1 MRVSLGSGSRPTPLF
16 AAGLLGMVCCAA
28 LAAEPAQLLQEWPI
42 AGRQLPANLFFW
54 HRDTPDIEAEAEAD
68 PGAGY
73 PGGLGVC
80 SVHIARSPRV
90 GAADIQLCP
99 LARLSLGRGGVYEIS
114 LWARASEDLTVETA
128 AIHDEPPFSP
138 LGAEPATRIDVTSEW
153 REHHLS
159 FTAQDDVSPDEP
171 VRAPYMGF
179 GLAPPGSTVWVAG
192 VTLSEVTPPP
202 PPVPLLM
209 SDELLQNPGFATG
222 TAGWVAQ
229 TAEIAA
235 ADGACLV
242 TRRTARWGTPIQDIR
257 EALTA
262 HGIGFYEFGA
272 AVRAVRGK
280 GETFAVI
287 HLRDANGDHWV
298 TTETRPLRDTGYTR
312 LSAHRFIGWV
322 GELQAAE
329 IGVQTG
335 ADDTQDIV
343 VDDVSLRAMANLLRG
358 SPVTS
363 SGDAPGHAAV
373 LACDDDRTTFWQAAS
388 AEAPWIEVDLRRTV
402 SFNTCVLAEEGAHVR
417 SYVIE
422 ALVGD
427 EWVPAFTG
435 GVVLGGLDQVHFAPA
450 SGSKVRLRI
459 TGSDGPPGIGEFAL
473 YTTAVRQESLRLAAP
488 RADPRRRGE
497 RTLVGAI
504 RWDGWC
510 GDKSRVGLELEQAM
524 SAERYHY
531 RLPFYAEVL
540 GPGQVQARCVTQET
554 MDQEIAYAKEAGI
567 DYWAFDWYRPDDG
580 LSTARSLY
588 LSSAQRGDVK
598 WCLIVGTSGF
608 RDEDRHWLVEQFKTP
623 GYQKVLGDRPLM
635 YVFDANRRCGA
646 MVKALRDDTAAA
658 ACPQPF
664 IVLMGWSPEI
674 AEAAAAT
681 GADAIGAYVNPLG
694 NGATFA
700 SGMANERARWEAWRR
715 TGCQMVPTVTT
726 GWDPRPFLDH
736 PVPWYPGAT
745 ETNWGERAT
754 PDQVAEQLAA
764 SLEFVNRHPGSTL
777 ANTALIYAW
786 NENAEGGWIVPTLEE
801 TQNGGVPVRLD
812 AVRSV
817 LRPDVSRGSGWA
829 TP

>member
-1 MRVSLGSGSRPTPLF
+1 MLTAS
-16 AAGLLGMVCCAA
+16 LLGIVCCAA
-28 LAAEPAQLLQEWPI
+28 LAAQPAELLQEWPI
-42 AGRQLPANLFFW
+42 AQRQLPANLFFW
-54 HRDTPDIEAEAEAD
+54 HRDAPDIEAEAQAD
-68 PGAGY
+68 PGACY
-73 PGGLGVC
+73 PRGLGVC
-80 SVHIARSPRV
+80 SVHIARSPRA
-90 GAADIQLCP
+90 GGADIQLCP
-99 LARLSLGRGGVYEIS
+99 LARLSLGTGGVYGIS
-114 LWARASEDLTVETA
+114 LWIRASEDLMVEAA
-128 AIHDEPPFSP
+128 AIRDDPPFSP
-138 LGAEPATRIDVTSEW
+138 LGVEPTARIDVTPEW
-153 REHHLS
+153 REHHLI
-159 FTAQDDVSPDEP
+159 FTVQEDVSPDEQ
-171 VRAPYMGF
+171 VRVPYLGL
-179 GLAPPGSTVWVAG
+179 GLAPPGCTIWVAG

-202 PPVPLLM
+202 PPVPLVL
-209 SDELLQNPGFATG
+209 SQELLRNPDFGAD
-222 TAGWVAQ
+222 TAGWTPQ
-229 TAEIAA
+229 TSEITA

-242 TRRTARWGTPIQDIR
+242 TKRTARWGTPIQDIR

-272 AVRAVRGK
+272 AVRAVRGE
-280 GETFAVI
+280 GEVFAVI

-312 LSAHRFIGWV
+312 VSSHRYIGWT
-322 GELQAAE
+322 GRLEAAE

-343 VDDVSLRAMANLLRG
+343 VDDVTLRALANLLRG
-358 SPVTS
+358 SSVTS
-363 SGDAPGHAAV
+363 SGDAPGHAAA
-373 LACDDDRTTFWQAAS
+373 LACDGDRATVWEAAS
-388 AEAPWIEVDLRRTV
+388 ADNAWIGADLGRTV
-402 SFNTCVLAEEGAHVR
+402 SFNTCVLAEEGARVR

-422 ALVGD
+422 ALAGD
-427 EWVPAFTG
+427 EWVPVFTG
-435 GVVLGGLDQVHFAPA
+435 GVVLGGLDQVHFAPVSA
-450 SGSKVRLRI
+450 RKVRLRI
-459 TGSDGPPGIGEFAL
+459 TASDGPPETGEFAL
-473 YTTAVRQESLRLAAP
+473 YTTAVRQRSVRLAAP
-488 RADPRRRGE
+488 LVDPSRRGE

-540 GPGQVQARCVTQET
+540 GPGRVEARCATQET
-554 MDQEIAYAKEAGI
+554 MDREIAYAREAGI

-588 LSSAQRGDVK
+588 LSSSHRGDVK

-608 RDEDRHWLVEQFKTP
+608 LDEDRRWLVEQFRTP
-623 GYQKVLGDRPLM
+623 NYQKVLGDRPLV
-635 YVFDANRRCGA
+635 YIFNATRRCGP
-646 MVKALRDDTAAA
+646 MVKALRDEAAA
-658 ACPQPF
+658 ARCPEPF

-681 GADAIGAYVNPLG
+681 GADAIGAYVSPLG

-700 SGMANERARWEAWRR
+700 AGMANERARWEAWRS

-764 SLEFVNRHPGSTL
+764 SLEFVKRHPTATL

-801 TQNGGVPVRLD
+801 VGNGGVPLRLD
-812 AVRSV
+812 AVRGV
-817 LRPDVSRGSGWA
+817 LRPDVPRGAGW
-829 TP
+829 PMP